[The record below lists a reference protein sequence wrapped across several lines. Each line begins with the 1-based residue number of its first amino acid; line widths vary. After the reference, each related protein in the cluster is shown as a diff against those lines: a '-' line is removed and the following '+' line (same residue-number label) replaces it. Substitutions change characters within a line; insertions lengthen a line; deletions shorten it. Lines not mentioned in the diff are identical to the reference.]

1 MAIAKD
7 RIKECRELMHL
18 SRTQLAEK
26 TGLTVSAISKFES
39 GERAPNLESL
49 NKLADVL
56 GVSVDYIIGREEEL
70 SDKDVKA
77 MFRGMQKMDE
87 KNKKEMIGFYQYL
100 QAKQNSKSKKP
111 KA

>member
-1 MAIAKD
+1 
-7 RIKECRELMHL
+7 
-18 SRTQLAEK
+18 
-26 TGLTVSAISKFES
+26 
-39 GERAPNLESL
+39 
-49 NKLADVL
+49 
-56 GVSVDYIIGREEEL
+56 
-70 SDKDVKA
+70 